1 MKKYNLSLKEAARL
15 ESISSSPIIT
25 HLGETISGTSTIRAY
40 NKVDDFET
48 KQFSMQDRN
57 SAAALLKRGVTG
69 WFSIKITFILTVFI
83 LFVFIYCI
91 IVKDSS
97 NSVLI
102 GIMMIY
108 LMDLQNNIFRFFR

>member
-1 MKKYNLSLKEAARL
+1 MKKYNLSLKEAGRL
-15 ESISSSPIIT
+15 DGISSSPIIT
-25 HLGETISGTSTIRAY
+25 HLGETISGSSTIRAY
-40 NKVDDFET
+40 NKVDDFES
-48 KQFSMQDRN
+48 KQFFMQDRN
-57 SAAALLKRGVTG
+57 SAAALLKRGVAG
-69 WFSIKITFILTVFI
+69 WFSIKITFIITIFI

-108 LMDLQNNIFRFFR
+108 LMDLQDNILIFFR

>member
-1 MKKYNLSLKEAARL
+1 M

-48 KQFSMQDRN
+48 KQFFMQDRN
-57 SAAALLKRGVTG
+57 SAAALLRRGVVG
-69 WFSIKITFILTVFI
+69 WFNIKITFILTVFI
-83 LFVFIYCI
+83 LFMFVYCI
-91 IVKDSS
+91 IAKDSS

-108 LMDLQNNIFRFFR
+108 LMDLQDNILIFFR